1 MTNSKHTKRAL
12 LASILSVVLCCA
24 MLIGSTFAW
33 FTDSVT
39 SGNNKIVAGNLGVE
53 LEYRDQAGSWKPV
66 TETTK
71 LFQEDALWEPGHTEV
86 VYLRVKNAGN
96 LALKYQLAVTAENE
110 TTFTNA
116 LGKEG
121 CRLSDYL
128 VFGQVES
135 DTEIAKYATREDAWA
150 AAGDTLGLSDYTKE
164 SELYPEEIDGKPSE
178 QYIALVVY
186 MPAEVGNEANYR
198 GDVIPS
204 IDLGVNLVATQYTY
218 ETDSFDDQYDK
229 DAGFSIEVPDG
240 TAASLQKALY
250 AAKENDTVILTQNTS
265 TTENLSINR
274 SEDQQL
280 QDQSIFID
288 LNKNTFTTAN
298 SSGFGL
304 ILRAGSAT
312 ISNGKMSTN
321 NADGAFGVL
330 ATSGGEALYLNDLE
344 IENFKNNG
352 VAVDVRSK
360 TYTKL
365 SDVTIHSQNGGG
377 FTTYGTAD
385 LYDCTMTQTGYH
397 NWNSN
402 NVSVSNGGTVNVH
415 SGNYTSG
422 NYGLYIYNS
431 GGTFNVY
438 DGTFTADRAVLKA
451 DYNTGSSTINVY
463 GGSFDGKIEIASG
476 AKLNILEGTFTNTG
490 LTLDQFKVYVAEG
503 SAVTEAD
510 GIFTVIR

>member
-1 MTNSKHTKRAL
+1 MTQSKNTKRAL
-12 LASILSVVLCCA
+12 LASILSLVLCFA

-39 SGNNKIVAGNLGVE
+39 SGGNKIVAGNLDVE
-53 LEYRDQAGSWKPV
+53 MEWANGTEPLETENWK
-66 TETTK
+66 
-71 LFQEDALWEPGHTEV
+71 DASKGAIFNYDKWEPGYTEV
-86 VYLRVKNAGN
+86 RHIRVTNKGS
-96 LALKYQLAVTAENE
+96 LALKYQLQIAADGEVGRLAEVIDVYVFDNGQQITDRAELVEENKIGTLKDVLAGNTATPYEN
-110 TTFTNA
+110 
-116 LGKEG
+116 K
-121 CRLSDYL
+121 LS
-128 VFGQVES
+128 
-135 DTEIAKYATREDAWA
+135 
-150 AAGDTLGLSDYTKE
+150 AGDSHTVT
-164 SELYPEEIDGKPSE
+164 
-178 QYIALVVY
+178 IALK
-186 MPAEVGNEANYR
+186 MQETAGNEYQ
-198 GDVIPS
+198 GQS
-204 IDLGVNLVATQYTY
+204 IGTDFSIQLIATQYT
-218 ETDSFDDQYDK
+218 EESDSFNNQYDEN
-229 DAGFSIEVPDG
+229 AGFSIEVPNG

-274 SEDQQL
+274 NEGQQL

-288 LNKNTFTTAN
+288 LNKKTFTTTN

-330 ATSGGEALYLNDLE
+330 ATSGGEALYFNDLV

-385 LYDCTMTQTGYH
+385 LYDCTMTQTGYY

-431 GGTFNVY
+431 GGTINIY
-438 DGTFTADRAVLKA
+438 DGTFKADRAVLKA

-463 GGSFDGKIEIASG
+463 GGRFDGKIEIASG
-476 AKLNILEGTFTNTG
+476 ARLNILEGTFTNTG
-490 LTLDQFKVYVAEG
+490 LTLDQFETYVAEG

-510 GIFTVIR
+510 GIFTVAR